1 MDDSRALSPTPG
13 DCTFQFRQKSCSF
26 LLTGW
31 PNRLCCE
38 SRESGPPPAW
48 GWCSSLGLR
57 QADLGQ
63 IIDEVGYSLVLEG
76 VIDL

>member
-1 MDDSRALSPTPG
+1 MVGISYLVNPAKADQPL
-13 DCTFQFRQKSCSF
+13 
-26 LLTGW
+26 
-31 PNRLCCE
+31 
-38 SRESGPPPAW
+38 AW
-48 GWCSSLGLR
+48 GWCSSPGLR